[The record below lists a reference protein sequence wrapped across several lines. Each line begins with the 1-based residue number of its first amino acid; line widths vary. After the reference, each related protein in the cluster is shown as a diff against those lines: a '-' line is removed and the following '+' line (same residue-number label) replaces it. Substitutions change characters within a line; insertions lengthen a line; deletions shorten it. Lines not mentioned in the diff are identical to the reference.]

1 MSFKARQKSLSLEA
15 DFPRGDSSL
24 PEALGP
30 TGNFPCFFVTFFDG
44 HAAPYNV
51 HSVRA
56 GMERPQCRVHSRLPV
71 TLP

>member
-30 TGNFPCFFVTFFDG
+30 TGNFLCFFVTFFDG
-44 HAAPYNV
+44 HAAPLQ
-51 HSVRA
+51 
-56 GMERPQCRVHSRLPV
+56 RPLGEGRDGASPV
-71 TLP
+71 PGTR